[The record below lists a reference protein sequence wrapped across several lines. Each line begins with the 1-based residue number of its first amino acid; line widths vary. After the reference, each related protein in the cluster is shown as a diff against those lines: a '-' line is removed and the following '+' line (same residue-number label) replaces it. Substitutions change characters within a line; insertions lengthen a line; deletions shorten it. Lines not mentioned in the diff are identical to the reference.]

1 MDLITIVVP
10 VYNVERY
17 LSACIESILLQTY
30 RNLQILLVNDG
41 STDSCPQICDE
52 YALKDK
58 RIEVIHKSNGGL
70 SDARNFGIEHS
81 RGQYIT
87 FVDSDDVIASD
98 MVEYLYRL
106 LKRNHADISVCQ
118 PLRIAENGSLKDR
131 KEPLF
136 KDFVVSGNLVCFHE
150 FMSRQ
155 NIGTIACG
163 KLYKID
169 LFKDVRYPIGRYHE
183 DVFTTYKLVA
193 LCETIAV
200 GGEKKYGYRIR
211 TASITQ
217 SSFSPKHLDAVIAKE
232 ELADFII
239 KHYPKEQNYAKI
251 GIVYSATQ
259 CVFRMGCSHC
269 YDKRYTH
276 FIQLRF
282 RTHEGTFLR
291 HGKCKIPTKIISI
304 FSFFNVLFSIRIISL
319 ICKLNKLLKQ
329 SKR

>member
-200 GGEKKYGYRIR
+200 GGEKKYGYRFR
-211 TASITQ
+211 NDSIMN
-217 SSFSPKHLDAVIAKE
+217 SSFSKKHLDLLNGTIQKE
-232 ELADFII
+232 KFVAINYPHEINFAQSSII
-239 KHYPKEQNYAKI
+239 YALN
-251 GIVYSATQ
+251 Q
-259 CVFRMGCSHC
+259 CLLRMGRACF
-269 YDKRYTH
+269 YDESYCNLFQLNYRKYEWAYLRYSNARILSKV
-276 FIQLRF
+276 F
-282 RTHEGTFLR
+282 
-291 HGKCKIPTKIISI
+291 SI
-304 FSFFNVLFSIRIISL
+304 FAFINVKAVLKLLCFMKMNYN
-319 ICKLNKLLKQ
+319 KLN
-329 SKR
+329 

>member
-70 SDARNFGIEHS
+70 SDARNFGIEHA
-81 RGQYIT
+81 RGQYIS

-118 PLRIAENGSLKDR
+118 PLRITDNGDSIDVEKNI
-131 KEPLF
+131 F

-155 NIGTIACG
+155 HIGTIACG

-169 LFKDVRYPIGRYHE
+169 LFKDVRYPNGRYHE
-183 DVFTTYKLVA
+183 DVFTTYKLIA
-193 LCETIAV
+193 LSDSIAV
-200 GGEKKYGYRIR
+200 GGEKKYVYRIR
-211 TASITQ
+211 KSSITQ

-232 ELADFII
+232 ELADFIM

-276 FIQLRF
+276 FLQLRF
-282 RTHEGTFLR
+282 RAHEGTFLR
-291 HGKCKIPTKIISI
+291 HGKCKISTKIISV
-304 FSFFNVLFSIRIISL
+304 FSFLNVSFSIRIISL
-319 ICKLNKLLKQ
+319 IYKLNELFIRLKQ
-329 SKR
+329 